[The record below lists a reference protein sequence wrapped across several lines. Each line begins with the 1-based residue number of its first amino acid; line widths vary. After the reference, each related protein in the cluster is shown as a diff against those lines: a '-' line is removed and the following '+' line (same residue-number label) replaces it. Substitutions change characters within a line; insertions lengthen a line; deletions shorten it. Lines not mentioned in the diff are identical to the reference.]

1 MKSGRSVRKKTDENY
16 RAVFFDLYGT
26 LIDVHTDEKMPR
38 LWRCM
43 SGWYADRGAV
53 YTPGELRAAYLAA
66 VRRDLVRVTGEWG
79 KRGIRITYPEADI
92 GIVFRD
98 LFGSAGITA
107 DEALIRETAW
117 FFRQNATTHLRLYAG
132 VKELLTQL
140 KEAGKQVYVLSNA
153 QSLFTMPELEML
165 GIAQDFDGIFIS
177 SDCGA
182 KKPETVFY
190 RKALEDTGLKA
201 QECLMVGNDYTCD
214 VAGARR
220 AGMDSFYIL
229 SGLSPKEGRG
239 TFEKDRRDA
248 ALSLRGMDLEKAG
261 RMILPERLNL

>member
-1 MKSGRSVRKKTDENY
+1 
-16 RAVFFDLYGT
+16 FFDLYGT

-66 VRRDLVRVTGEWG
+66 LRRDLVRVTGEWG
-79 KRGIRITYPEADI
+79 QRGIRITYPEADI

-117 FFRQNATTHLRLYAG
+117 FFRQKATTHLRLYAG
-132 VKELLTQL
+132 VKELLSRL
-140 KEAGKQVYVLSNA
+140 KKAGKQVYVLSNA
-153 QSLFTMPELEML
+153 QSLFTMPELEKL

-239 TFEKDRRDA
+239 TFEKDRRGA
-248 ALSLRGMDLEKAG
+248 ALSLRGMDLEKAC
-261 RMILPERLNL
+261 RMILARPG

>member
-66 VRRDLVRVTGEWG
+66 VRRDLVRVTRAWEKKGTRVE
-79 KRGIRITYPEADI
+79 YPEADI
-92 GIVFRD
+92 GEVFRN
-98 LFGSAGITA
+98 LFLYKGVTP
-107 DEALIRETAW
+107 DEVLIRETAW
-117 FFRQNATTHLRLYAG
+117 FFRQKATTHLRLYAG
-132 VKELLTQL
+132 VKELLSRL
-140 KEAGKQVYVLSNA
+140 KKAGKQVYVLSNA
-153 QSLFTMPELEML
+153 QSLFTMPELEKL

-190 RKALEDTGLKA
+190 RKALGDTGLKA
-201 QECLMVGNDYTCD
+201 QECLMVGNDYACD
-214 VAGARR
+214 VLGARR

-229 SGLSPKEGRG
+229 SGLSPKERRG

-248 ALSLRGMDLEKAG
+248 ALSLQGMDLEKAC
-261 RMILPERLNL
+261 RMIPDASPR